1 MIKIKTFVF
10 NSFQVNT
17 YLLIND
23 NNEGLIIDAAN
34 YTPAEDQELLSYI
47 RDNNIQI
54 RKHLLTHAHVDHIL
68 GADFVEKTFNVKPAT
83 HKDSMFFWNSAEEFA
98 SVFGIEIR
106 KPSAPNVFYT
116 QDDEFSFGNEAIKV
130 IHAPGHAD
138 GSLCYYFP
146 ESNMLFTG
154 DVLFASS
161 IGRTD
166 LPTGN
171 METLLRS
178 VREKLFVLPDETMVY
193 PGHGPS
199 TTIGDEKRGNPFL

>member
-1 MIKIKTFVF
+1 MITIKTFVF

-17 YLLIND
+17 YLLTNN

-68 GADFVEKTFNVKPAT
+68 GADFVEKNFGVKPST
-83 HKDSMFFWNSAEEFA
+83 HSDSMFFWNSAGEFA
-98 SVFGIEIR
+98 SVFGIKI
-106 KPSAPNVFYT
+106 KKTTAPDIFYA
-116 QDDEFSFGNEAIKV
+116 QDDVFSFGTEFIKV
-130 IHAPGHAD
+130 IHTPGHAN
-138 GSLCYYFP
+138 GSLCYYLP
-146 ESNMLFTG
+146 DSNVLFTG

-178 VREKLFVLPDETMVY
+178 IREKLFILPDETKVY